1 MLESLRDAV
10 REQLASAGLGGGLD
24 TRYRIR
30 TAHMTVVRFQ
40 NPLNDNIRLL
50 QFLEKN
56 RLRDF
61 GKTVVREV
69 LFIENDWYMSED
81 KVRVLGRYEM

>member
-1 MLESLRDAV
+1 
-10 REQLASAGLGGGLD
+10 
-24 TRYRIR
+24 
-30 TAHMTVVRFQ
+30 MTVARFQ

-69 LFIENDWYMSED
+69 LFVENDWYMSED
-81 KVRVLGRYEM
+81 KVRMLGRYEM